1 MATKYQGPIK
11 SFYTLKEFYNF
22 LKQDDNTPTGHRY
35 VTIVPY
41 IANSSMSNGVLSNN
55 LQNLFSQENLRKF
68 QLCIQSADLPN
79 FSLSFGEIKAELST
93 STPLG
98 IWNTIENTTIFP
110 DKKEITFHILDTMD
124 PIIENFLY
132 PWFIEC
138 LQTQNSNTSYPFP
151 RLNFAFKYFREDQIT
166 ENMDGKKPNF
176 IYWIDG
182 AYPIYI
188 EACKINHGKDD
199 AGDIIRAVRFSFN
212 MMLCFPNE
220 TIAKYY
226 NHEELFAGIVSNE
239 KTSNITSGKDLYNKL
254 TSFLTWKKAFYNFA
268 SVLPSK
274 INKSISSNIKT
285 SRIKSNITAKNIT
298 TINPSTSIKNSLNSV
313 IKELETN
320 NTTSNILQNNNN
332 KNNNKEISK
341 EISENLNKLKE
352 TNTNNKNN
360 NNKNNNNKNN
370 NNINKEISKE
380 ISKEIFENLNK
391 LKETNTNNKNNNN
404 KNNNINKEI
413 SKEIFDNNNKNNNN
427 KNNNNINKEIS
438 KEISEN
444 LNKLKETNNKK
455 IKEEIIIVEDNQND
469 ITNKK
474 ELNNALN
481 DLAQSE
487 QLILPSIESEK
498 NSAIKILDS
507 INTQK
512 VNNLKNNLQN
522 ENNSIEE
529 LVNKYLA
536 SENFKLTYTEYSLI
550 KPYAI
555 KQNLSTAEVIKDIKT
570 LTGESR
576 KELLSNIIAANTN
589 NTFSNNIERENI
601 NKNISNSLISSS
613 NIEKN
618 IDKSLENINKNIS
631 NSLTS
636 SSNIKRNVEK
646 TLENIN
652 KNISNSNSLMSSSN
666 IKRNVEKTLENINKN
681 ISNSLISSSNIE
693 KNIDKSLENIK
704 TTEIKSTFNSE
715 NLNNILNKILDN
727 IMKVQRTSNFNI
739 NDYQKYIRTTL
750 ELIEKKQSQKLNN
763 AIISIQLVKQLNS
776 LNRKQEKKLFDTE
789 LQTFIKKVTE
799 YINCEQFTDEV

>member
-188 EACKINHGKDD
+188 EACKINHGKDE
-199 AGDIIRAVRFSFN
+199 AGSIIRAVRFSFN

-320 NTTSNILQNNNN
+320 NTTSNILQ
-332 KNNNKEISK
+332 
-341 EISENLNKLKE
+341 
-352 TNTNNKNN
+352 
-360 NNKNNNNKNN
+360 
-370 NNINKEISKE
+370 
-380 ISKEIFENLNK
+380 
-391 LKETNTNNKNNNN
+391 
-404 KNNNINKEI
+404 
-413 SKEIFDNNNKNNNN
+413 NNNN

-601 NKNISNSLISSS
+601 NKNISNS
-613 NIEKN
+613 
-618 IDKSLENINKNIS
+618 
-631 NSLTS
+631 
-636 SSNIKRNVEK
+636 
-646 TLENIN
+646 
-652 KNISNSNSLMSSSN
+652 NSLMSSSN

-799 YINCEQFTDEV
+799 YINSEQFTDEV

>member
-68 QLCIQSADLPN
+68 QLCIQSAELPN

-132 PWFIEC
+132 PWFVEC

-199 AGDIIRAVRFSFN
+199 AGSIIRAVKFSFN

-268 SVLPSK
+268 SFLPSK

-285 SRIKSNITAKNIT
+285 SSIKSNINAKNIIT
-298 TINPSTSIKNSLNSV
+298 TTNPSTSIKNSLNSV
-313 IKELETN
+313 IKELETS
-320 NTTSNILQNNNN
+320 NTTSNILQNNK
-332 KNNNKEISK
+332 KNIK
-341 EISENLNKLKE
+341 ISENLNKLKE
-352 TNTNNKNN
+352 TNTNKNIDNESVNKNVKNSFNSINTELNTTKEDIINNTNNNNLLNSLINSSNSTNTKLNTTKEELELELKLNN
-360 NNKNNNNKNN
+360 NNKIQKNY
-370 NNINKEISKE
+370 EE
-380 ISKEIFENLNK
+380 
-391 LKETNTNNKNNNN
+391 
-404 KNNNINKEI
+404 
-413 SKEIFDNNNKNNNN
+413 D
-427 KNNNNINKEIS
+427 
-438 KEISEN
+438 
-444 LNKLKETNNKK
+444 NKK
-455 IKEEIIIVEDNQND
+455 IKLLEETIIVEDNQND

-487 QLILPSIESEK
+487 ELILPSIESEK
-498 NSAIKILDS
+498 NTAVKILDS
-507 INTQK
+507 INTQEL
-512 VNNLKNNLQN
+512 NNLKNNIQN
-522 ENNSIEE
+522 EANSIEE
-529 LVNKYLA
+529 LVNKYLT
-536 SENFKLTYTEYSLI
+536 SKNFKLTYTEYSLI

-601 NKNISNSLISSS
+601 NKNISNSL
-613 NIEKN
+613 
-618 IDKSLENINKNIS
+618 
-631 NSLTS
+631 TS

-652 KNISNSNSLMSSSN
+652 KNISNSNSLTSSKNIEKNIDKSLENINKNISNSNSLTSSSN
-666 IKRNVEKTLENINKN
+666 IKRNIEKTLENINKN
-681 ISNSLISSSNIE
+681 ISNSLTSSKNIE

-704 TTEIKSTFNSE
+704 TAEIKSTFNSE

-763 AIISIQLVKQLNS
+763 AIVSIQLVKQLNS

-799 YINCEQFTDEV
+799 YINSEQFTDEV

>member
-332 KNNNKEISK
+332 KNNN
-341 EISENLNKLKE
+341 
-352 TNTNNKNN
+352 
-360 NNKNNNNKNN
+360 
-370 NNINKEISKE
+370 
-380 ISKEIFENLNK
+380 
-391 LKETNTNNKNNNN
+391 
-404 KNNNINKEI
+404 
-413 SKEIFDNNNKNNNN
+413 
-427 KNNNNINKEIS
+427 NINKEIS

-507 INTQK
+507 INTQN

-739 NDYQKYIRTTL
+739 NDYQKYIKTTL

>member
-68 QLCIQSADLPN
+68 QLCIQSAELPN

-132 PWFIEC
+132 PWFVEC

-199 AGDIIRAVRFSFN
+199 AGSIIRAVKFSFN

-285 SRIKSNITAKNIT
+285 SSIKSNITAKNIT

-313 IKELETN
+313 IKELETS
-320 NTTSNILQNNNN
+320 NTTSNILQ
-332 KNNNKEISK
+332 
-341 EISENLNKLKE
+341 
-352 TNTNNKNN
+352 
-360 NNKNNNNKNN
+360 
-370 NNINKEISKE
+370 
-380 ISKEIFENLNK
+380 
-391 LKETNTNNKNNNN
+391 
-404 KNNNINKEI
+404 
-413 SKEIFDNNNKNNNN
+413 NNN

-512 VNNLKNNLQN
+512 ANNLKNNLQN

-576 KELLSNIIAANTN
+576 KELLSKIIAANTN

-601 NKNISNSLISSS
+601 NKNISNSNSSMSSS
-613 NIEKN
+613 NI
-618 IDKSLENINKNIS
+618 
-631 NSLTS
+631 
-636 SSNIKRNVEK
+636 EK

-652 KNISNSNSLMSSSN
+652 KNISNSSMSSNN
-666 IKRNVEKTLENINKN
+666 IKRNVEKNLENINKN
-681 ISNSLISSSNIE
+681 ISNSNSLISSSNI
-693 KNIDKSLENIK
+693 KRNIDKSLENIK

-715 NLNNILNKILDN
+715 NLNNLLNKILDN

-799 YINCEQFTDEV
+799 YINSEQFTDEV